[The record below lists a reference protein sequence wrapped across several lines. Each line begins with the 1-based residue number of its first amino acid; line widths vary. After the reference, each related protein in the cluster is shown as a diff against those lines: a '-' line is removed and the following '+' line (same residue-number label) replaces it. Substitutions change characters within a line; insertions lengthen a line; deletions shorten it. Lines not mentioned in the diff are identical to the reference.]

1 MEEQA
6 EVKLLGRWFSVFSVR
21 VEWALKLKGIKYVKI
36 EEDTTNKSSL
46 LLNSNP
52 IYKRIPVLFHNE
64 KCFSESL
71 VIIEYIDDTWKQ
83 NPSILPQDP
92 AERAVAQVLR
102 NVIFSRG
109 ERQERQ
115 VKQIKDAMEVIEK
128 VLMLELKGKKFFGGD
143 ADVGLIDI
151 VLGWLPIWLDA
162 IGEAAARTQIIFD
175 SQKYPC
181 WDKWTK
187 NFSELPFVIET
198 LPPRDKLVVHFKQLR
213 KLMRASAAR
222 VASKI

>member
-6 EVKLLGRWFSVFSVR
+6 EVKLLGRWFSVFSAR
-21 VEWALKLKGIKYVKI
+21 VKI

-71 VIIEYIDDTWKQ
+71 VIIEYIDDTWKH

-92 AERAVAQVLR
+92 AERAMARFWAKFIDEKLLCPCFNLPINFHNLNIKVLR

-175 SQKYPC
+175 SQKYTC

-187 NFSELPFVIET
+187 NFSELPFVCHRGINW
-198 LPPRDKLVVHFKQLR
+198 
-213 KLMRASAAR
+213 
-222 VASKI
+222 

>member
-1 MEEQA
+1 M
-6 EVKLLGRWFSVFSVR
+6 
-21 VEWALKLKGIKYVKI
+21 
-36 EEDTTNKSSL
+36 
-46 LLNSNP
+46 
-52 IYKRIPVLFHNE
+52 
-64 KCFSESL
+64 
-71 VIIEYIDDTWKQ
+71 
-83 NPSILPQDP
+83 
-92 AERAVAQVLR
+92 
-102 NVIFSRG
+102 
-109 ERQERQ
+109 
-115 VKQIKDAMEVIEK
+115 KQIKDAMEVIEK

>member
-6 EVKLLGRWFSVFSVR
+6 EVKLLGRWFSVFSAR
-21 VEWALKLKGIKYVKI
+21 VKI

-71 VIIEYIDDTWKQ
+71 VIIEYIDDTWKH

-92 AERAVAQVLR
+92 AERAMAQVLR

-175 SQKYPC
+175 SQKYTC

-187 NFSELPFVIET
+187 NFSELPFVCHRGINW
-198 LPPRDKLVVHFKQLR
+198 
-213 KLMRASAAR
+213 
-222 VASKI
+222 